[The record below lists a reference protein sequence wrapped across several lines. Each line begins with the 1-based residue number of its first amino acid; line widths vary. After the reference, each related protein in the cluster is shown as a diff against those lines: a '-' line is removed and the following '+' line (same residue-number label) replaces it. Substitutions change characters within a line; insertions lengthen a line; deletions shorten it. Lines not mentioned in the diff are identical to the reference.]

1 VNPSPQ
7 HQLIPGSAAYA
18 TLMAAGILIGAVFWY
33 RRSKGQ
39 SDLLLIYLGAL
50 VGGFVGAKIA
60 YLLAEGWLEWQ
71 QPDRWLRWAT
81 GKSVLGGLLGAYAG
95 VELTK
100 HLTGHKQSTGDAF
113 AVIVPIGILL
123 GRVGCYLNGCCLG
136 KPTAG
141 VFAARDVSGITR
153 WPAPFVEGAFQIVM
167 LIMILLLQRRGLLRD
182 RLFFLYLT
190 TYGLFRFFHE
200 FLRDTPKIVVGVSGY
215 QIIALFMAALGWGML
230 SWRTKTM
237 LASKKPIEQD

>member
-1 VNPSPQ
+1 
-7 HQLIPGSAAYA
+7 
-18 TLMAAGILIGAVFWY
+18 MAAGILIGAVFWY

-50 VGGFVGAKIA
+50 IGGFAGAKIA
-60 YLLAEGWLEWQ
+60 YLLAEGWLEWP

-95 VELTK
+95 VEGTK
-100 HLTGHKQSTGDAF
+100 HLVGHKKSTGDAF

-141 VFAARDVSGITR
+141 VFAARDVGGIMR
-153 WPAPFVEGAFQIVM
+153 WPAPFVEGVFQIVM
-167 LIMILLLQRRGLLRD
+167 ILVFLLLRRHDLLRD
-182 RLFFLYLT
+182 RLFFLYLAS
-190 TYGLFRFFHE
+190 YGVFRFFHE
-200 FLRDTPKIVVGVSGY
+200 FMRDTPKLFLGLSGY
-215 QIIALFMAALGWGML
+215 QFIALAMTLLGAFMLRRRSKSL
-230 SWRTKTM
+230 
-237 LASKKPIEQD
+237 LASKE

>member
-7 HQLIPGSAAYA
+7 HTLIPGSAAYA
-18 TLMAAGILIGAVFWY
+18 ALMTTGILIGAVFWY

-50 VGGFVGAKIA
+50 IGGFAGAKIA
-60 YLLAEGWLEWQ
+60 YLIAEGWLEWQ

-95 VELTK
+95 VEVTK
-100 HLTGHKQSTGDAF
+100 HLVGHKASTGDAF

-123 GRVGCYLNGCCLG
+123 GRIGCYLNGCCLG
-136 KPTAG
+136 NPTSG
-141 VFAARDVSGITR
+141 VFAARDAAGIMR
-153 WPAPFVEGAFQIVM
+153 WPAPAVEGAFQIVM
-167 LIMILLLQRRGLLRD
+167 LITILLLQRRGLLRD

-190 TYGLFRFFHE
+190 AYGLFRFLHE
-200 FLRDTPKIVVGVSGY
+200 FMRDTPKVFLGLSCY
-215 QIIALFMAALGWGML
+215 QFIALVMAVLGFAML
-230 SWRTKTM
+230 SRRTKSM
-237 LASKKPIEQD
+237 LAQAAPNHQP